1 MADNDTDRLWKELR
15 NIADRLIVIET
26 KLEGKKDDD
35 QSHNTWRENME
46 KRTRLMEKFVSE
58 QATWNK
64 ILGIV
69 GGAALTGIVLLA
81 IKSVYGG

>member
-1 MADNDTDRLWKELR
+1 MADNDTDRLWNELR
-15 NIADRLIVIET
+15 SIADRLIVIET

-35 QSHNTWRENME
+35 HSNNQWRENME
-46 KRTRLMEKFVSE
+46 KRMRLMEKFVSE

-69 GGAALTGIVLLA
+69 GGAALTGLILLA
-81 IKSVYGG
+81 IQSVYGG